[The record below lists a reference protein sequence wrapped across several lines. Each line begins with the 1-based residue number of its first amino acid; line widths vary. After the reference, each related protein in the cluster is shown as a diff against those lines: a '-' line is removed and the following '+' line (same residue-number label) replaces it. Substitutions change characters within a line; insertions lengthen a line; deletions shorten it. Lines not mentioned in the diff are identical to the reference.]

1 MKAQLLQDA
10 VTMINAI
17 PQADPPTKYML
28 LASFVLYFKTPWKT
42 EKWNTFPQRV
52 EKGQV
57 SLRDAIF
64 STDEE
69 KNPLF
74 WRDSKN
80 SAKVKKDTE
89 RQLFA
94 AIGPLGD
101 SLRKKKYFPEVRSS
115 SLVAIPD
122 LSTPHAE
129 PTFFPVD
136 YLKKQVEQGN
146 YVNELTGQPLSWV
159 DVQDIRT
166 SGGRDRSPS
175 SVSSRSRH
183 MASELI
189 QRLVVRE
196 LEQLKQYHEACVVC
210 RKRTRQFKT
219 LRDYQTVYFCSL
231 KCLGVWE
238 G

>member
-1 MKAQLLQDA
+1 MKTQIMQDA
-10 VTMINAI
+10 VALIDAI
-17 PQADPPTKYML
+17 PNADPATKYML
-28 LASFVLYFKTPWKT
+28 LASFTLYFKTPWKG

-52 EKGQV
+52 ERGQL
-57 SLRDAIF
+57 SLRDAIY

-69 KNPLF
+69 KNPHF
-74 WRDSKN
+74 WKDSKI

-89 RQLFA
+89 RQLFTM
-94 AIGPLGD
+94 ILSLRD
-101 SLRKKKYFPEVRSS
+101 SLRKKKYFSEARSS

-129 PTFFPVD
+129 PTFFPVE
-136 YLKKQVEQGN
+136 YIRKQVEQGN

-159 DVQDIRT
+159 DVQEIRNT
-166 SGGRDRSPS
+166 GGSASDRSGS
-175 SVSSRSRH
+175 TRARH

-196 LEQLKQYHEACVVC
+196 LEQLKQYYETCVVC

-219 LRDYQTVYFCSL
+219 IRDYQTVYFCSL

>member
-10 VTMINAI
+10 IQFLHASPDVDSA
-17 PQADPPTKYML
+17 TKYLL
-28 LASFVLYFKTPWKT
+28 LASFVLYFKTPWKA

-52 EKGQV
+52 EKGLLP
-57 SLRDAIF
+57 LRDAMY

-69 KNPLF
+69 KNPHF
-74 WRDSKN
+74 WKDPKV
-80 SAKVKKDTE
+80 SAKTKKDTE
-89 RQLFA
+89 RQLFSTLFLLRDA
-94 AIGPLGD
+94 
-101 SLRKKKYFPEVRSS
+101 LRKKKYFSEPTTS

-122 LSTPHAE
+122 LSTPHGE

-146 YVNELTGQPLSWV
+146 YVNELTGQPLSWM
-159 DVQDIRT
+159 DVEQIRT
-166 SGGRDRSPS
+166 PGHAPRSPAS
-175 SVSSRSRH
+175 SSRSRH
-183 MASELI
+183 MAPELI

-196 LEQLKQYHEACVVC
+196 LEQLKQFHETCVVC

-231 KCLGVWE
+231 KCLGVWQ